1 MADIKQLQ
9 LPSQRQLVDRVLHLV
24 EFDSPFVL
32 VSGRPGSGRSTLC
45 EQILE
50 QLPDTLRPVTLIP
63 NSAMKMETVR
73 EYLLRQMVPSPL
85 FNPADAL
92 ADSFLRM
99 AQGLR
104 QQLVIL
110 IDGVDR
116 LPREL
121 LSELWA
127 LMLANDTLPQPHR
140 LAILLTADEQWV
152 RQHRPQLKGRA
163 LPALEVEM
171 APLTAPEQK
180 IFLYEKGNQLKVP
193 SLLLTKEKVAE
204 ILASAKGHPATIM
217 MSLEELMSDRRP
229 RKRPEPF
236 PVRKAAIGLA
246 ATAVI
251 LLGLTYLVP
260 AIMGGKA
267 DAPKVE
273 NISGTLPAPV
283 PTEPV
288 STGQSQPA
296 TPTAPSNPATVVQ
309 EWKSEQPTLPEQ
321 VKSATLTTETHN
333 YEGRRVVIGDEVVE
347 QLMKNKPVSGALPT
361 EVEQAVVP
369 GKPVSEVPS
378 ASVKTPAPAPAPA
391 PVPAPAAKPDRQ
403 TLSVTPASTLNQ
415 KRSNHFSVQLM
426 GASNMKAVEEFVATH
441 QLAGQV
447 WVYQT
452 KFKGTPWYVV
462 IKGDYATLE
471 LARAAVRQLPP
482 ALLKEQPWP
491 KSFAQVKKELK
502 K

>member
-9 LPSQRQLVDRVLHLV
+9 LPSQRQLVDRMLHLI
-24 EFDSPFVL
+24 EFDTPFVL
-32 VSGRPGSGRSTLC
+32 LSGRPGSGRSTLF
-45 EQILE
+45 EQLLG

-63 NSAMKMETVR
+63 TKTMKMEQVR
-73 EYLLRQMVPSPL
+73 EALLRQMVPSPL

-121 LSELWA
+121 LAELWA
-127 LMLANDTLPQPHR
+127 LMLANDALPRPHR
-140 LAILLTADEQWV
+140 LAILLTADEQWA
-152 RQHRPQLKGRA
+152 RQHRPLLKGRA
-163 LPALEVEM
+163 LPALEVEL

-193 SLLLTKEKVAE
+193 SLLLTKEKVVE
-204 ILASAKGHPATIM
+204 ILAVAKGHPATIM
-217 MSLEELMSDRRP
+217 MSLEDLMSDRRP

-236 PVRKAAIGLA
+236 PIRKAAIGLA
-246 ATAVI
+246 ATALV

-260 AIMGGKA
+260 AFMGGAA

-273 NISGTLPAPV
+273 SVSGTLPPPV
-283 PTEPV
+283 PTGPV
-288 STGQSQPA
+288 STDPSQPDTPA
-296 TPTAPSNPATVVQ
+296 TPTGSAPVVQ
-309 EWKSEQPTLPEQ
+309 EWKSEKAALPEQ
-321 VKSATLTTETHN
+321 VKGDTLTTESQN
-333 YEGRRVVIGDEVVE
+333 YEGRRVVIADEVVQ
-347 QLMKNKPVSGALPT
+347 QLMKDKPVSGALPT
-361 EVEQAVVP
+361 EVQQAVVP
-369 GKPVSEVPS
+369 GKQVIGEPQAPAKPAAVVKPAPEVKPVPERQTVSL
-378 ASVKTPAPAPAPA
+378 TPA
-391 PVPAPAAKPDRQ
+391 K
-403 TLSVTPASTLNQ
+403 TLNQ

-426 GASNMKAVEEFVATH
+426 GASNMKAVEEFVGTH
-441 QLAGQV
+441 KLAGQV

-452 KFKGTPWYVV
+452 QFRGNPWYVV
-462 IKGDYATLE
+462 LKGDYATLE
-471 LARAAVRQLPP
+471 QARAAIRQLPP
-482 ALLKEQPWP
+482 PLLKEQPWP